1 MTASVC
7 VRFGSVVRNLRESCR
22 LSQEQLA
29 ERADLNRSYVGE
41 IERGVA
47 MPSLATLIKLL
58 TALDVT
64 ASSLLARYERGGA
77 QLAADAGVVPAR
89 AGIQRL

>member
-1 MTASVC
+1 MNASLSA
-7 VRFGSVVRNLRESCR
+7 RFGSVVRQLRESHS

-29 ERADLNRSYVGE
+29 ERADLNRSYLGE

-47 MPSLATLIKLL
+47 MPSLATLIKLSH
-58 TALDVT
+58 ALEV
-64 ASSLLARYERGGA
+64 APSSLLARYE
-77 QLAADAGVVPAR
+77 QSTSVIPAE

>member
-1 MTASVC
+1 MSAEVS
-7 VRFGSVVRNLRESCR
+7 VRFGSVVRNLRESCS

-41 IERGVA
+41 IERGAA
-47 MPSLATLIKLL
+47 MPSLATLIKLSI
-58 TALDVT
+58 ALDVT
-64 ASSLLARYERGGA
+64 ASSLLARYERSGGHLSTDTVTPA
-77 QLAADAGVVPAR
+77 Q